1 MSTRQQQTETEQ
13 LIAQA
18 QKTGLVQA
26 PLTVRGVLIT
36 SVLQATL
43 GTVLFN
49 QADWNGSSQW
59 VAILGL
65 ILMFLGV
72 AGTLMYSSD
81 LMKVDRRNR
90 ALRKALPHDK
100 R

>member
-1 MSTRQQQTETEQ
+1 MTTRQQQTETEQ

-18 QKTGLVQA
+18 RKSGLVQA

-36 SVLQATL
+36 AVLQAAL

-49 QADWNGSSQW
+49 QADWNGSSRW

-65 ILMFLGV
+65 ILMVLGV